1 MAQSPIYLMGHA
13 SVTTT
18 ASTHS
23 PSIKTRSKRRMTASQ
38 RRDLRDGLL
47 FTSPFILGVLGLWI
61 GPMLYSLYLLAH
73 KWNMLTPPK
82 FIGLGHFERMLTDPL
97 VSKSLLNTAYYTFF
111 GVPLQLLVAFGL
123 AIMLNQNIRGL
134 GIYRT
139 IYYLPSITPAVAFAV
154 VWVQILN
161 PEFGVLNE
169 ILIWVGLEPINWL
182 FEPVWTKPAFII
194 MTLWLTGFQMII
206 FLAGLQGVPRSLQEA
221 AEIDGA
227 NAWRRFVSVTIP
239 IISPII
245 FFNMIIGI
253 IGSFQVF
260 TAAFIMTNGGP
271 QNATLFLVLYLYR
284 NAFELFR
291 MGYAAALAWVL
302 FLIILFFTGIQFIFA
317 NRWVYYEGKV
327 D

>member
-1 MAQSPIYLMGHA
+1 MATSTTLHA
-13 SVTTT
+13 SVRTT
-18 ASTHS
+18 AQ
-23 PSIKTRSKRRMTASQ
+23 KRRMTASQ

-47 FTSPFILGVLGLWI
+47 FTSPFILGVLIWWI
-61 GPMLYSLYLLAH
+61 GPMLYSLYLLVH
-73 KWNMLTPPK
+73 EWNMLAPPK
-82 FIGLGHFERMLTDPL
+82 FVGLGHFVRMWNDPL
-97 VSKSLLNTAYYTFF
+97 VSKSLVNTAYYTFL
-111 GVPLQLLVAFGL
+111 GVPLQLLVAFSL
-123 AIMLNQNIRGL
+123 AVMLNQQVMGL

-169 ILIWVGLEPINWL
+169 FLSWFGLGPVNWL
-182 FEPVWTKPAFII
+182 FDPNWSKPAFII

-206 FLAGLQGVPRSLQEA
+206 FLAGLQGVPKELQEA

-227 NAWRRFVSVTIP
+227 NVWRRFFSVTIP

-260 TAAFIMTNGGP
+260 TSAFIMTDGGP
-271 QNATLFLVLYLYR
+271 QDSTLFMVLYLYR

-291 MGYAAALAWVL
+291 MGYAAALAWLL
-302 FLIILFFTGIQFIFA
+302 FLIIMAFTGIQFFFA
-317 NRWVYYEGKV
+317 NRWVYYEGKR
-327 D
+327 

>member
-1 MAQSPIYLMGHA
+1 
-13 SVTTT
+13 
-18 ASTHS
+18 
-23 PSIKTRSKRRMTASQ
+23 MTAAQ

-47 FTSPFILGVLGLWI
+47 FTSPFIFGVLALWI
-61 GPMLYSLYLLAH
+61 GPMLYSLYLVVH
-73 KWNMLTPPK
+73 KWNMLAPPR
-82 FIGLGHFERMLTDPL
+82 FIGFGHFDRMLADPL
-97 VSKSLLNTAYYTFF
+97 VSKSLYNTAYYTFI

-123 AIMLNQNIRGL
+123 AIMLNQQIRGR

-139 IYYLPSITPAVAFAV
+139 VYYLPSITPAVAFAV

-169 ILIWVGLEPINWL
+169 ALSWVGLGPINWL
-182 FEPVWTKPAFII
+182 FDPTWAKPAFII

-206 FLAGLQGVPRSLQEA
+206 FLAGLQGVPQALQEA

-227 NAWRRFVSVTIP
+227 GPLRRFFSVTIP

-260 TAAFIMTNGGP
+260 TSAFIMTDGSP
-271 QNATLFLVLYLYR
+271 QNSTLFMVLYLYR
-284 NAFELFR
+284 NAFELFK
-291 MGYAAALAWVL
+291 MGYAAALAWLL
-302 FLIILFFTGIQFIFA
+302 FIIIMIFTAIQFFFA

>member
-1 MAQSPIYLMGHA
+1 
-13 SVTTT
+13 
-18 ASTHS
+18 
-23 PSIKTRSKRRMTASQ
+23 MTGSQ

-47 FTSPFILGVLGLWI
+47 FTSPFILGVFSLWI
-61 GPMLYSLYLLAH
+61 GPMLYSLYLLVH
-73 KWNMLTPPK
+73 DWNMLSPPK
-82 FIGLGHFERMLTDPL
+82 FIGLGHFERMLADPL
-97 VSKSLLNTAYYTFF
+97 VSKSLFNTAYYTFF

-123 AIMLNQNIRGL
+123 AVMLNQNIRGL

-161 PEFGVLNE
+161 PEFGVINE
-169 ILIWVGLEPINWL
+169 ILIWFGLEPINWL
-182 FEPVWTKPAFII
+182 FEPEWTKPAFII
-194 MTLWLTGFQMII
+194 MTLWLTGFQMLI

-227 NAWRRFVSVTIP
+227 NAWRRFFSVTIP

-245 FFNMIIGI
+245 FFNLIIGI

-260 TAAFIMTNGGP
+260 TAAFIMTDGGP
-271 QNATLFLVLYLYR
+271 QDATLFLVLYLYR

-302 FLIILFFTGIQFIFA
+302 FLIILFFTAIQFIFA